1 MTCKGIQTPE
11 LALGL
16 ARNEHLEKK
25 TKKKNIDNLNKLFS
39 VALS

>member
-16 ARNEHLEKK
+16 VRNEHLEKK
-25 TKKKNIDNLNKLFS
+25 IVDNLNKLFS